1 MTQAAKQFFS
11 THSDAAK
18 YLGLSI
24 NHVVNVSRGRQIKG
38 RKDRALTFCGK
49 FPMSDGIEGDEWW
62 RVDERVEG
70 PRNNRLARKWDLPR
84 RYSKAYRA
92 AVAWRDLNGPDIPD
106 KPCYFRLAEH
116 GEILQ
121 VGVQND
127 IDQLLGQ
134 ITEISDGYAFNE
146 ERSSALLKELDACF
160 KEALALKDWLDA
172 GMTKQEGSDEHQES
186 E

>member
-92 AVAWRDLNGPDIPD
+92 AVACI
-106 KPCYFRLAEH
+106 RLAWFTSRQWVPAAPRVDIAVLLLVRSGLVHLFAKAH
-116 GEILQ
+116 GYLTAPAAQ
-121 VGVQND
+121 CRRVG
-127 IDQLLGQ
+127 LPAHRLG
-134 ITEISDGYAFNE
+134 
-146 ERSSALLKELDACF
+146 
-160 KEALALKDWLDA
+160 
-172 GMTKQEGSDEHQES
+172 
-186 E
+186 